1 MNLKMDSLVK
11 RLDFLYKKLDEVE
24 EGSPLQTNYLLS
36 EIDKQRTALLEL
48 EVEQEYEEIDEE

>member
-24 EGSPLQTNYLLS
+24 EGSPLQTNYILS

>member
-1 MNLKMDSLVK
+1 MDSLVK

>member
-24 EGSPLQTNYLLS
+24 EGSPLQTNYLLG

-48 EVEQEYEEIDEE
+48 EVEQEYQEIDED

>member
-48 EVEQEYEEIDEE
+48 EVEQEYEEIDEK

>member
-1 MNLKMDSLVK
+1 MNVGMDALVK

-48 EVEQEYEEIDEE
+48 EVEQQYEEIEEE

>member
-24 EGSPLQTNYLLS
+24 EGSPLQTNYLLG

-48 EVEQEYEEIDEE
+48 EVEQEYEELNEE